1 MMNQSIPLLAG
12 PAGVRPDEEEIGL
25 ATYFDILWENRWL
38 IASIAFVVTLIGAS
52 YAFLAKPVYE
62 SNMLVHVEEEGQKE
76 SKNIVGDVSS
86 MFDVKASAMSE
97 MELVRSRSVV
107 SRAIDNLRLYIHA
120 EPKRFPLFGSWLAGY
135 NKQLSNPGVLGYGGY
150 TWGAE
155 KIDVATFNVPDAMLN
170 KDFVLTAE
178 RDGQYRVSQKDQGIE
193 FTGKVGTPTVIDTPR
208 GQIELMVDQLS
219 GKPGAQFNLNR
230 SSRLATIESIQSALT
245 VTEQGGKQSGVIGV
259 TLQGSDPHLI
269 YAVMTEIGREYMKQN
284 AARKTE
290 EAEKSLAYINKQLPE
305 IKSQLE
311 QAEAKYNSFRN
322 ANGTVDLSEEA
333 KITLQQSAAAKAKKL
348 DLEQKRLELLTR
360 FTSEHPLVQG
370 IDSQMK
376 ELNGEINTMQDR
388 IKNLP
393 MIEQNLVRLTREVKV
408 NTDLYTALL
417 NSAQQLKLITV
428 GKVSNVRLIDTPM
441 LPEKPVKPNRPVILA
456 LAVLAG
462 LFLGVLVAF
471 FRKSLYGGIDT
482 PEQVEKMV
490 GVPVYATIP
499 HSKKQKELYQQVNAK
514 HQKVPLL
521 AAVASEDAAIE
532 SLRSFRAALQFSMPT
547 FRNNIVLISGATPGM
562 GKSFVSA
569 NLAALMAATGKR
581 VLLVD
586 ADLRNGLLHLYFG
599 FGRQDGLSDVI
610 VGARTPEQA
619 IHRNVIENMD
629 FISTGTLPPNP
640 SELLLRPG
648 FGEMLQQLSSH
659 YDLVLVDAPPI
670 LAVADTLIIGS
681 HVGAIYITTRAG
693 VTTPGEINE
702 SLKRLAQA
710 GLAAKGVLFN
720 DLKTRPGRY
729 GYGYGY
735 GYGGYGAG
743 QANNTPLI
751 EAR

>member
-1 MMNQSIPLLAG
+1 MRQ
-12 PAGVRPDEEEIGL
+12 DEEEIGL

-38 IASIAFVVTLIGAS
+38 IASIAFVVTMIGAS

-62 SNMLVHVEEEGQKE
+62 ANMLLHVEEEGPKE
-76 SKNIVGDVSS
+76 SKNIVGDLSS
-86 MFDVKASAMSE
+86 MFDVKTSALSE
-97 MELVRSRSVV
+97 MELVRSRLVV
-107 SRAIDNLRLYIHA
+107 SRAVDNLRLYIHA
-120 EPKRFPLFGSWLAGY
+120 EPKRFPMIGAWLSGY
-135 NKQLSNPGVLGYGGY
+135 NKQLSTPGILGSGGY
-150 TWGAE
+150 AWGTE
-155 KIDVATFNVPDAMLN
+155 KIDVDVFNVPDAMLN
-170 KDFVLTAE
+170 REFVLTAE
-178 RDGQYRVSQKDQGIE
+178 RDGQYRVSQKDLGIE
-193 FTGKVGTPTVIDTPR
+193 FTGKVGTPGIFDTSK
-208 GQIELMVDQLS
+208 GQIELRVDKLA
-219 GKPGAQFNLNR
+219 GKPGVQFLLNR
-230 SSRLATIESIQSALT
+230 SSRLGTIESIQSSLR
-245 VTEQGGKQSGVIGV
+245 VTEQGGKQSGIIGA
-259 TLQGSDPHLI
+259 TLQGSNPQEI
-269 YAVMTEIGREYMKQN
+269 YAVLNEISKEYVKQN

-290 EAEKSLAYINKQLPE
+290 EAEKSLAYLNKQLPE

-322 ANGTVDLSEEA
+322 SNGTVDLSEEA
-333 KITLQQSAAAKAKKL
+333 KITLQQSSAAKVKKL
-348 DLEQKRLELLTR
+348 DLQQKRLELLTR
-360 FTSEHPLVQG
+360 YTSEHPLVQG
-370 IDSQMK
+370 IDSQLK
-376 ELNGEINTMQDR
+376 EINGEINTMQER

-417 NSAQQLKLITV
+417 NTAQQLKLITV
-428 GKVSNVRLIDTPM
+428 GKVSNVRLIDAPM
-441 LPEKPVKPNRPVILA
+441 SPEKPVKPNRPVILA
-456 LAVLAG
+456 LAVLGG

-482 PEQVEKMV
+482 PEQVERAV

-499 HSKKQKELYQQVNAK
+499 HSKRQKELYQQVNAK
-514 HQKVPLL
+514 QQRVPLL

-599 FGRQDGLSDVI
+599 FGRQDGLSDAI
-610 VGARTPEQA
+610 AGARTPEQV
-619 IHRNVIENMD
+619 IHRKVIENMD

-640 SELLLRPG
+640 AELLLRSS
-648 FGEMLQQLSSH
+648 FGAMLEKLSKE
-659 YDLVLVDAPPI
+659 YDMVLIDAPPI

-693 VTTPGEINE
+693 ITTPGEINE

-710 GLAAKGVLFN
+710 GLSAKGVLFN

-729 GYGYGY
+729 GYGYSY
-735 GYGGYGAG
+735 GYGHAAG
-743 QANNTPLI
+743 GGDAPLI

>member
-1 MMNQSIPLLAG
+1 MNQSIPLLAG
-12 PAGVRPDEEEIGL
+12 PAGVRQDEEEIGL

-38 IASIAFVVTLIGAS
+38 IASIAFIVTMIGAS

-62 SNMLVHVEEEGQKE
+62 SNIMFHVEEEGQKE
-76 SKNIVGDVSS
+76 SKNIVGDISS
-86 MFDVKASAMSE
+86 MFDVKTSALSE
-97 MELVRSRSVV
+97 MELVRSRLVV

-120 EPKRFPLFGSWLAGY
+120 EPKRFPLIGSWLSGY
-135 NKQLSNPGVLGYGGY
+135 NKQLSAPGIVGYGGY
-150 TWGAE
+150 GWGAE
-155 KIDVATFNVPDAMLN
+155 KIDIAVFNVPDALLN
-170 KDFVLTAE
+170 REFVLTAE
-178 RDGQYRVSQKDQGIE
+178 RDGQYRVSQKDQNIE
-193 FTGKVGTPTVIDTPR
+193 FVGKVGVPGVFETTKGP
-208 GQIELMVDQLS
+208 IELHVEQLA
-219 GKPGAQFNLNR
+219 GKPGAQFLLNR
-230 SSRLATIESIQSALT
+230 SSRLGTIESIQNSLR
-245 VTEQGGKQSGVIGV
+245 VIEQGGKQSGIIGV
-259 TLQGSDPHLI
+259 ILQGSDPRMI
-269 YAVMTEIGREYMKQN
+269 YAVLSEIGKEYVKQN

-290 EAEKSLAYINKQLPE
+290 EAEKSLAYLNKQLPE
-305 IKSQLE
+305 IKAQLE
-311 QAEAKYNSFRN
+311 QAEAKYNTFRN

-333 KITLQQSAAAKAKKL
+333 KITLQQSSAAKVKKL
-348 DLEQKRLELLTR
+348 DLMQKRLELLTR
-360 FTSEHPLVQG
+360 FTPEHPLVQG
-370 IDSQMK
+370 LDSQLR
-376 ELNGEINTMQDR
+376 EINGEIGTMQER

-417 NSAQQLKLITV
+417 NTAQQLKLITV
-428 GKVSNVRLIDTPM
+428 GKVSNVRLIDVPM

-456 LAVLAG
+456 LAVLGG

-482 PEQVEKMV
+482 PEQVERAV

-499 HSKKQKELYQQVNAK
+499 HSKKQKELYQQVNSAK
-514 HQKVPLL
+514 QQRVPLL
-521 AAVASEDAAIE
+521 ATVASEDAAIE

-581 VLLVD
+581 VLLID

-599 FGRQDGLSDVI
+599 FGRQDGLSDAI
-610 VGARTPEQA
+610 AGARLPEQVV
-619 IHRNVIENMD
+619 HHNVIENMD

-640 SELLLRPG
+640 SELLLRPS
-648 FGEMLQQLSSH
+648 FGAMLEQFSRE
-659 YDLVLVDAPPI
+659 YDLVLIDAPPI
-670 LAVADTLIIGS
+670 LAVADTLIIGT

-702 SLKRLAQA
+702 SMKRLAQA
-710 GLAAKGVLFN
+710 GLAVKGVLFN

-735 GYGGYGAG
+735 GYGTYGNAEG
-743 QANNTPLI
+743 NTPLI
-751 EAR
+751 EAS

>member
-1 MMNQSIPLLAG
+1 MNQSIPLLAG

-193 FTGKVGTPTVIDTPR
+193 FTGKVGTPAVIDTPR
-208 GQIELMVDQLS
+208 GQIELMVDQLN

-245 VTEQGGKQSGVIGV
+245 VNEQGGKQSGVIGV

-428 GKVSNVRLIDTPM
+428 GKVSNVRLIDAPM

-619 IHRNVIENMD
+619 LHRNVIENMD

>member
-12 PAGVRPDEEEIGL
+12 PAGMRQDEEEIGL

-38 IASIAFVVTLIGAS
+38 IASITFIVTLIGAS

-62 SNMLVHVEEEGQKE
+62 SNMLIHVEEEGQKE
-76 SKNIVGDVSS
+76 SKNIVGDLSS
-86 MFDVKASAMSE
+86 MFDVKTSAVSE
-97 MELVRSRSVV
+97 MELVKSRLVV

-120 EPKRFPLFGSWLAGY
+120 EPKRFPLVGSWLAGY
-135 NKQLSNPGVLGYGGY
+135 NKQVSTPGLLGYGGY

-155 KIDVATFNVPDAMLN
+155 KIDVATFNVPDALLN
-170 KDFVLTAE
+170 REFVLTAE
-178 RDGQYRVSQKDQGIE
+178 RDGQYRVTQKDQSIE
-193 FTGKVGTPTVIDTPR
+193 FTGKVGAPAIVDTPR
-208 GQIELMVDQLS
+208 GPIELRVDQLS
-219 GKPGAQFNLNR
+219 GKPGAQFMLNR
-230 SSRLATIESIQSALT
+230 SSRLGTIESIQNSLT
-245 VTEQGGKQSGVIGV
+245 VTEQGGKQSGIIGA
-259 TLQGSDPHLI
+259 TLQGSDPNMI
-269 YAVMTEIGREYMKQN
+269 TAVMTEIGREYVKQN
-284 AARKTE
+284 GARKTE
-290 EAEKSLAYINKQLPE
+290 EAEKSLAYLNKQLPE

-311 QAEAKYNSFRN
+311 QAEAKYNAFRN
-322 ANGTVDLSEEA
+322 SNGTVDLSEEA
-333 KITLQQSAAAKAKKL
+333 KITLQQSSAAKAKKL
-348 DLEQKRLELLTR
+348 DLQQKRLELLTR
-360 FTSEHPLVQG
+360 FTPEHPLVQG
-370 IDSQMK
+370 IDSQLK

-417 NSAQQLKLITV
+417 NTAQQLKLITV
-428 GKVSNVRLIDTPM
+428 GKVSNVRLIDPPM

-456 LAVLAG
+456 LAVLGG

-499 HSKKQKELYQQVNAK
+499 HSKRQKELYQQVSAK
-514 HQKVPLL
+514 QQKVPLL

-547 FRNNIVLISGATPGM
+547 FRNNIVLITGATPGM

-581 VLLVD
+581 VLLID

-599 FGRQDGLSDVI
+599 FGRQDGLSDAI

-640 SELLLRPG
+640 SELLLRPN
-648 FGEMLQQLSSH
+648 FGEMLQQLSAG
-659 YDLVLVDAPPI
+659 YDLVLIDAPPI

-681 HVGAIYITTRAG
+681 HTGAIYITTRAG

-702 SLKRLAQA
+702 SLKRLSQA
-710 GLAAKGVLFN
+710 GLSAKGVLFN

-735 GYGGYGAG
+735 GYGNYSSQEG
-743 QANNTPLI
+743 NTPLI

>member
-1 MMNQSIPLLAG
+1 
-12 PAGVRPDEEEIGL
+12 
-25 ATYFDILWENRWL
+25 
-38 IASIAFVVTLIGAS
+38 
-52 YAFLAKPVYE
+52 
-62 SNMLVHVEEEGQKE
+62 MLVHVEEEGQKE

-135 NKQLSNPGVLGYGGY
+135 NRQLSNPGVLGYGGY

-193 FTGKVGTPTVIDTPR
+193 FTGKVGTPAVIDTPR
-208 GQIELMVDQLS
+208 GQIELMVDQLN

-245 VTEQGGKQSGVIGV
+245 VNEQGGKQSGVIGV

-269 YAVMTEIGREYMKQN
+269 YAVMTEIGREYMRQN

-348 DLEQKRLELLTR
+348 DLEQKRLELLSR
-360 FTSEHPLVQG
+360 FTPEHPLVQG

-376 ELNGEINTMQDR
+376 ELNGEINSMQDR

-428 GKVSNVRLIDTPM
+428 GKVSNVRLIDAPM

-581 VLLVD
+581 VLLID

-640 SELLLRPG
+640 SELLLRPS

>member
-193 FTGKVGTPTVIDTPR
+193 FTGKVGTPAVIDTPR
-208 GQIELMVDQLS
+208 GQIELMVDQLN

-245 VTEQGGKQSGVIGV
+245 VNEQGGKQSGVIGV

-428 GKVSNVRLIDTPM
+428 GKVSNVRLIDAPM

>member
-1 MMNQSIPLLAG
+1 MRQ
-12 PAGVRPDEEEIGL
+12 DEEEIGL

-38 IASIAFVVTLIGAS
+38 IASIAFIVTMIGAS

-62 SNMLVHVEEEGQKE
+62 ANMLLHVEEEGQKE
-76 SKNIVGDVSS
+76 SKNIVGDLSS
-86 MFDVKASAMSE
+86 MFDVKTSALSE
-97 MELVRSRSVV
+97 MELVRSRLVI
-107 SRAIDNLRLYIHA
+107 SRAVDNLRLYIHA
-120 EPKRFPLFGSWLAGY
+120 DPKRFPLIGTWLSGY
-135 NKQLSNPGVLGYGGY
+135 NKQISTPGILGYGGY
-150 TWGAE
+150 GWGAE
-155 KIDVATFNVPDAMLN
+155 KIDVAVFNVPDAILN
-170 KDFVLTAE
+170 REFVLTTE
-178 RDGQYRVSQKDQGIE
+178 RDGQYRVTQKDLGIE
-193 FTGKVGTPTVIDTPR
+193 FTGKVGVPGVFDTPK
-208 GQIELMVDQLS
+208 GQIELHVDKLAA
-219 GKPGAQFNLNR
+219 KPGAQFLLSR
-230 SSRLATIESIQSALT
+230 SSRLGTIESIQTSLRI
-245 VTEQGGKQSGVIGV
+245 TEQGGKQSGIIGA
-259 TLQGSDPHLI
+259 TLQGSDPQEI
-269 YAVMTEIGREYMKQN
+269 YAVLNEISKEYVKQN

-290 EAEKSLAYINKQLPE
+290 EAEKSLVYLNKQLPE

-311 QAEAKYNSFRN
+311 QAEAKYNAFRN
-322 ANGTVDLSEEA
+322 SNGTVDLSEEA
-333 KITLQQSAAAKAKKL
+333 KITLQQSSAAKVKKL
-348 DLEQKRLELLTR
+348 DLQQKRLELLTR
-360 FTSEHPLVQG
+360 YTSEHPLVQG
-370 IDSQMK
+370 IDSQLK
-376 ELNGEINTMQDR
+376 EINGEINTMQER

-417 NSAQQLKLITV
+417 NTAQQLKLIMV
-428 GKVSNVRLIDTPM
+428 GKVSNVRLIDAPM

-456 LAVLAG
+456 LAVLGG

-482 PEQVEKMV
+482 PEQVERAI

-499 HSKKQKELYQQVNAK
+499 HSKRQKELYQQVNAK
-514 HQKVPLL
+514 QQRVPLL

-547 FRNNIVLISGATPGM
+547 FSNNIVLISGATPGM

-581 VLLVD
+581 VLLID

-610 VGARTPEQA
+610 AGARMPEQA
-619 IHRNVIENMD
+619 IHRKVIENMD

-640 SELLLRPG
+640 AELLLRPA
-648 FGEMLQQLSSH
+648 FGAMLEKLSKE
-659 YDLVLVDAPPI
+659 YDMVLIDAPPI

-693 VTTPGEINE
+693 ITTPGEINE

-710 GLAAKGVLFN
+710 GLSAKGVLFN

-729 GYGYGY
+729 GYGYSY
-735 GYGGYGAG
+735 GYGNASGGD
-743 QANNTPLI
+743 TPLI

>member
-1 MMNQSIPLLAG
+1 MNQSIPLLAG

-120 EPKRFPLFGSWLAGY
+120 EPKRFPLIGSWLAGY

-170 KDFVLTAE
+170 KEFVLTAE

-208 GQIELMVDQLS
+208 GQIELMVDQLN

-245 VTEQGGKQSGVIGV
+245 VNEQGGKQSGVIGV

-360 FTSEHPLVQG
+360 FTPEHPLVQG

-428 GKVSNVRLIDTPM
+428 GKVSNVRLIDAPM